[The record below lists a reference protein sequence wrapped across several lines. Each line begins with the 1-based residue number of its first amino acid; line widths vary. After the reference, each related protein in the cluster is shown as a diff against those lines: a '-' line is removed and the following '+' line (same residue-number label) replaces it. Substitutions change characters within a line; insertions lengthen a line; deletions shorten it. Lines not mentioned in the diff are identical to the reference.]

1 MTLKRL
7 LPLLLLVALLIGAF
21 ALRLDRYV
29 TLDALRDNRAALSD
43 LVQNHSVLSG
53 LFYILLYTV
62 AVALSFPGAT
72 ILTLAGGLLFGA
84 TVGASLTVIGAT
96 AGAAVLFVIA
106 RSAAGDVLRRRAGP
120 FLARL
125 SEGFSKNA
133 FNYLLFL
140 RLVPAFPFWVVNLAP
155 AILGMRLLP
164 YIVATGI
171 GIIPGTFV
179 FAAFGASLGT
189 VFDAGREVQLK
200 DVLSPTLI
208 AGLVVLGFLSLLP
221 ILLKSRARQQN

>member
-7 LPLLLLVALLIGAF
+7 LPLLVLVALLIGAF

-43 LVQNHSVLSG
+43 LVQNHSILSG
-53 LFYILLYTV
+53 LIYILVYIV

-84 TVGASLTVIGAT
+84 AVGASLTVIGAT
-96 AGAAVLFVIA
+96 AGATILFLIA
-106 RSAAGDVLRRRAGP
+106 RSAAGDILRRQAGP

-125 SEGFSKNA
+125 SEGFSRNA

-179 FAAFGASLGT
+179 FSAFGASLGT
-189 VFDAGREVQLK
+189 VFDAGREVHLK

-221 ILLKSRARQQN
+221 ILLKSRARQEH

>member
-7 LPLLLLVALLIGAF
+7 IPLVVLVALLIGAF

-29 TLDALRDNRAALSD
+29 TLDTLRDNRAALSE
-43 LVQNHSVLSG
+43 LVQSHSVLSG
-53 LFYILLYTV
+53 LFYILAYIV

-96 AGAAVLFVIA
+96 AGATILFLIA

-125 SEGFSKNA
+125 SEGFSRNA

-164 YIVATGI
+164 YGIATGI

-179 FAAFGASLGT
+179 YAAFGASLGK

-221 ILLKSRARQQN
+221 ILLKSKARQEN